1 MSGTCAAGEHTPHGI
16 GNHAVIITEH
26 NEQLEQS
33 FKKLLEDIGY
43 VGFSN
48 FDIKY
53 DQRDGKYK
61 VFEINTRQGRSN
73 FYVTGAGANITK
85 YLVEDYIYD
94 RPLEFKAVDNENL
107 WMVVPKKVAFDYIKP
122 EGYRAKMK
130 RLIKEGRYVNPL
142 LYKED
147 NKFMRKLRLFKS
159 LMGQHYKFRKY
170 LGK

>member
-1 MSGTCAAGEHTPHGI
+1 MTD
-16 GNHAVIITEH
+16 
-26 NEQLEQS
+26 
-33 FKKLLEDIGY
+33 LL
-43 VGFSN
+43 S
-48 FDIKY
+48 
-53 DQRDGKYK
+53 
-61 VFEINTRQGRSN
+61 
-73 FYVTGAGANITK
+73 
-85 YLVEDYIYD
+85 L
-94 RPLEFKAVDNENL
+94 RPLTTKIL

-122 EGYRAKMK
+122 EEYRAKMK